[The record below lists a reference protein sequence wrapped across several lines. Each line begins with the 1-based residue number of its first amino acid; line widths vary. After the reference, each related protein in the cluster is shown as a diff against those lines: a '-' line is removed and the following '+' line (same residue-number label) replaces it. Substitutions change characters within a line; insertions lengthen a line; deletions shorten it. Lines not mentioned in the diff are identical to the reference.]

1 MNIPILSQALVI
13 LYSFSLCVLADYS
26 FDATWYHP
34 QDVITADVAV
44 VGGGSA
50 GVYTA
55 VRLQDYN
62 KSIIIIEKNDYLG
75 GHAETYVDPQSHV
88 PINLGVVAFP
98 QTHTT
103 KNYFARFDVP
113 LVLNS
118 FSGPP
123 ATYVDFSTGTSV
135 DFDPPTDEA
144 VAAAFQG
151 YAAQLEKYPALQAG
165 FNLTYPVSS
174 DLLLPFGD
182 FLNKYNL
189 SAILPTVFLYN
200 QGYVPIF
207 NISTL
212 YMLKYLSAN
221 VINSIEKGFLTA
233 ASHNTADLYN
243 NILAHLGSSVLLNT
257 TILAMNRSSP
267 SNVKI
272 IVRTANTNRTKL
284 IIAKKLLS
292 TPPPQPAQLTNYDL
306 SPNETALFS
315 QFFANGYYAAVL
327 NNTGLP
333 LTKNYITADPL
344 NPPYDIPRLPG
355 LYSTSPTGAS
365 DLIEIF
371 YGSPTLL
378 PAAAVQADI
387 LAKIKRLAMSQ
398 NVSNESTSPN
408 FVAFTA
414 HTPFNLMVSN
424 EAIVNGFYEKLYALN
439 GQRNTFYNGAAW
451 QTQDSNE
458 IWAFTEG
465 YVLPRLLASFQERWW
480 GEREKKEG
488 Y

>member
-1 MNIPILSQALVI
+1 MGIPTIPQAFVI
-13 LYSFSLCVLADYS
+13 LYCFSLWALADYN
-26 FDATWYHP
+26 FDATSYDP
-34 QDVITADVAV
+34 QDVITTDVVV

-62 KSIIIIEKNDYLG
+62 KSIVIIERNDYLG

-88 PINLGVVAFP
+88 PINLGVVVFP
-98 QTHTT
+98 QTQIT

-113 LVLNS
+113 LVLDS
-118 FSGPP
+118 LSGPP
-123 ATYVDFSTGTSV
+123 ATYIDFSTGTAV
-135 DFDPPTDEA
+135 DFDPPTEEDFA
-144 VAAAFQG
+144 TALQG
-151 YAAQLEKYPALQAG
+151 YTVQLEKYPALQTG
-165 FNLTYPVSS
+165 FNLTYPVAS
-174 DLLLPFGD
+174 DLLLPFGE

-189 SAILPTVFLYN
+189 SALKPTVFLYN

-207 NISTL
+207 NISTI
-212 YMLKYLSAN
+212 YMLKYLGTYE
-221 VINSIEKGFLTA
+221 INSIENGFLIA
-233 ASHNTADLYN
+233 ASHNTADLYT

-272 IVRTANTNRTKL
+272 IVRTTNNPRPKL

-306 SPNETALFS
+306 SPNETSLFS

-333 LTKNYITADPL
+333 LNKSYTSADPH
-344 NPPYDIPRLPG
+344 NPPYDTPHLPG
-355 LYSTSPTGAS
+355 LYTVSPTGAS
-365 DLIEIF
+365 DLIEVF
-371 YGSPTLL
+371 YGSPTPL

-387 LAKIKRLAMSQ
+387 LAKVKQLAISQ
-398 NVSNESTSPN
+398 NNNSTSASEPN

-424 EAIVNGFYEKLYALN
+424 EAISEGFYERLYGLN

-451 QTQDSNE
+451 QTHASSE
-458 IWAFTEG
+458 IWEFTES
-465 YVLPRLLASFQERWW
+465 YVLPRLLASL
-480 GEREKKEG
+480 
-488 Y
+488 